1 MQLLLGRKEN
11 FILFLAAIFQQ
22 TRIDE
27 EVKCHFKTIC
37 YRDTLFVKYKH
48 LGEIFEYL
56 QTILK
61 LEFQQFKLCIPIVL
75 CYSPLSH
82 ADVLINQSIIT
93 LV

>member
-1 MQLLLGRKEN
+1 MQLLLGRNELHSFSCSYLPTNKN
-11 FILFLAAIFQQ
+11 Y
-22 TRIDE
+22 E

-37 YRDTLFVKYKH
+37 YRDILFVKYKH

-56 QTILK
+56 QTTLK